1 MKEADHEVAAQ
12 HEQAADRP
20 PENQKLSSYDALQL
34 LRDNTF
40 DATAKG
46 AISTLMKIIT
56 NILSFPGSFCLGS
69 LVQYS

>member
-1 MKEADHEVAAQ
+1 M
-12 HEQAADRP
+12 
-20 PENQKLSSYDALQL
+20 LSSYDALQL

-56 NILSFPGSFCLGS
+56 NILSFPGSFCLGF
-69 LVQYS
+69 LVQNS